1 MRRFTQAEEVRALSP
16 LRPLLVGKAVLVA
29 VDECVIANDAVRH
42 QCLDR
47 LEALHLIVA
56 ALVVQRGALATCLV
70 GLLAMT
76 PEVRHVL
83 PRHPVIVGEAVLV
96 GVHHRLVVDGA
107 RLGNTEAGCGAVL
120 SGGRWAPVR

>member
-1 MRRFTQAEEVRALSP
+1 LRRFTQAEEVRALSP

-56 ALVVQRGALATCLV
+56 ALVVQRVAVASSSV
-70 GLLAMT
+70 GLIPHA
-76 PEVRHVL
+76 E
-83 PRHPVIVGEAVLV
+83 
-96 GVHHRLVVDGA
+96 
-107 RLGNTEAGCGAVL
+107 
-120 SGGRWAPVR
+120 